1 MLLKFSYQEFLEDR
15 KFRNTTKVNIQNYK
29 VLLGGFIDYCH
40 ESNVLNVEEVKS
52 IHVKSYL
59 RYCQDKGNSANTI
72 NTKLQRIRSFF
83 NYLVEERIVRE
94 NVASKIKRQKVDVK
108 INVFSDEQINQMLA
122 YYRGLRRREKSY
134 FAYRGLQ

>member
-1 MLLKFSYQEFLEDR
+1 MLKFAYQEFLEDR
-15 KFRNTTKVNIQNYK
+15 KFRNTTEVNIQNYK

-40 ESNVLNVEEVKS
+40 DKGILNAKEVKS

-59 RYCQDKGNSANTI
+59 RHCQNKGNSANTI
-72 NTKLQRIRSFF
+72 NTKLQRIRTFF
-83 NYLVEERIVRE
+83 NYLVEERIVSE

-122 YYRGLRRREKSY
+122 YYRVLRRRGNLY
-134 FAYRGLQ
+134 V